1 MSKSTNAKSDITG
14 SLDEKFVMCHSKSD
28 VTESLEK
35 KCFNLRTPNM
45 MLLGAEMK
53 NLSVDVGQI

>member
-14 SLDEKFVMCHSKSD
+14 SLDEKFVMCHSQSD

-35 KCFNLRTPNM
+35 KCFNLCTPN
-45 MLLGAEMK
+45 LIFLGAEMR